1 MPAATLRAHFAPKP
15 FEGPASP
22 ETGSSSAGMGDIINL
37 RMARKKAARQA
48 AEQTASANRL
58 RHGRSKAERELETIR
73 GAKVRRDLDRH
84 RIKTEDQR

>member
-1 MPAATLRAHFAPKP
+1 
-15 FEGPASP
+15 
-22 ETGSSSAGMGDIINL
+22 MGDIINL

-58 RHGRSKAERELETIR
+58 RDGRSKAERELETIR